1 MRFLFLLAF
10 LILLFGYNSH
20 LFLWDGTVSPKVP
33 FSEYTTEHWR
43 WFMWFVSVH
52 ALVFV
57 LCLIIFRLIQYEL
70 MREKMMFLWM
80 VIESGI
86 LFMREITNTSTGAIT
101 VADFLIV
108 TGISIFAYVLFFRRN
123 N

>member
-1 MRFLFLLAF
+1 
-10 LILLFGYNSH
+10 
-20 LFLWDGTVSPKVP
+20 
-33 FSEYTTEHWR
+33 
-43 WFMWFVSVH
+43 MWFVSVH